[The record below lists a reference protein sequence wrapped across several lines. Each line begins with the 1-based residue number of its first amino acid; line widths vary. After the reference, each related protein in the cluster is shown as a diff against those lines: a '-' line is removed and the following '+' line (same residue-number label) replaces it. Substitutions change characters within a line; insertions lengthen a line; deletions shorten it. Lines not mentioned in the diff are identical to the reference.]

1 MMPFDAYKLY
11 LAIKNHF
18 TKSNYDYHKYCGKS
32 RASLKSFYDRKD
44 RFWFEKISRNKTD
57 KELIDFFVANF
68 VLCNDP
74 QTLWIGEIIKEG
86 EAKYLEWQRKIQSL
100 SYIFKEEIGSI
111 FSAKNFDDMF
121 KIEGNKHPKILKYH
135 LEGKVSLE
143 TMLILDRVLSYKNK
157 FDKNLKDPVWEFTS
171 MRMKKYSP
179 FLNTDV
185 FRYKKILKEVV
196 VGEK

>member
-1 MMPFDAYKLY
+1 MMPFESYKLY

-121 KIEGNKHPKILKYH
+121 KIEGNKHPKILKCH

-143 TMLILDRVLSYKNK
+143 TMLILDRVLSYKTK